1 MRMDLGGMC
10 MPGYQ
15 SKFLGS
21 WCGFFGQFFDVF
33 EFQGLKESGRLRQ
46 NSQVRLSN
54 VGFTQCHKPTTW
66 GILGSGDEPLATH
79 VWGYWGC
86 CIIAGWWF
94 GTFFIFPDIGNVIIP
109 TDFHS
114 IIFQRGSRS
123 TTNQIQHVLTC
134 SILTNSLLSNLIYI
148 YNLPH
153 DLKPPRVFCPSCD
166 LCEPRTA
173 GWIWKFPPNAGKM
186 TLCWPWHMRPEE
198 CWSGST
204 LW

>member
-1 MRMDLGGMC
+1 

-15 SKFLGS
+15 SKVLGS
-21 WCGFFGQFFDVF
+21 RCGFFGQFFDVF

-66 GILGSGDEPLATH
+66 IHLGS
-79 VWGYWGC
+79 
-86 CIIAGWWF
+86 
-94 GTFFIFPDIGNVIIP
+94 GNVIIP

-186 TLCWPWHMRPEE
+186 TLCWP
-198 CWSGST
+198 
-204 LW
+204 